1 LANHRNYWFS
11 TAPTRHSVS
20 SGLVR
25 NADVLIIGGGIAGVS
40 LLYTLLNAGFT
51 NTYLVE
57 ESTIAAHASGR
68 SSGQL
73 MLRGFKLFS
82 EMPEADGIEYLE
94 YVGEN
99 NRRFL
104 SGLRRVAFDTDLR
117 DSGGLRLA
125 VTKEEL
131 KSLEKESEFI
141 LRHRDLKCPMLTAKE
156 LLGLIPQTN
165 FLGGMFVPNE
175 AIFNPYKVVNGLR
188 EFIEKKGSR
197 VITDAQATAVTKNT
211 DGTLG
216 VSIRHRGTIRA
227 KKVIYATNAYTPEL
241 LPELAEAITPY
252 RGQMI
257 GTDYLD
263 GEIVS
268 SILPAMSMSCNNSN
282 EYFRV
287 HNGRF
292 LVGGMRHAV
301 RGKQIGITNDG
312 EVSTAVYE
320 KLRNFVIDAFP
331 FLKNTKFTHTWS
343 GIMAATSDGLP
354 LIGVVPDK
362 PNQFILAGF
371 NGYGFSHALQGSM
384 IIKDLIATGKSSHA
398 GVRLFDP
405 ARFLETV

>member
-1 LANHRNYWFS
+1 MANHRNYWFS
-11 TAPTRHSVS
+11 TAPTRHNVS
-20 SGLVR
+20 SGMVR
-25 NADVLIIGGGIAGVS
+25 NADVLIIGGGIAGIS
-40 LLYTLLNAGFT
+40 LLYTLLNAGVT

-57 ESTIAAHASGR
+57 ESTIGSHASGR
-68 SSGQL
+68 GSGQL

-82 EMPEADGIEYLE
+82 EMLEKDGIEYLE

-104 SGLRRVAFDTDLR
+104 SGLRRVTFDTDLR

-125 VTKEEL
+125 TTKKEL
-131 KSLEKESEFI
+131 AALEKESDFI
-141 LRHRDLKCPMLTAKE
+141 LKHRDLQCPILSAKE
-156 LLGLIPQTN
+156 LLGLMPQTN
-165 FLGGMFVPNE
+165 FMGGMFVPNE

-188 EFIEKKGSR
+188 EFIEKKGAR
-197 VITDAQATAVTKNT
+197 VITDAQVSAVTENV
-211 DGTLG
+211 DGTLA

-227 KKVIYATNAYTPEL
+227 KQIVYATNAYIPEL
-241 LPELAEAITPY
+241 LPELADAMIPY

-257 GTDYLD
+257 ATDYLD
-263 GEIVS
+263 HEIVS
-268 SILPAMSMSCNNSN
+268 HILPAMSMSCNDSR

-287 HNGRF
+287 HNGRL

-301 RGKQIGITNDG
+301 RGRQIGITNDG

-320 KLRNFVIDAFP
+320 KLRNFAIEAFP

-343 GIMAATSDGLP
+343 GIMAATPDGLP
-354 LIGVVPDK
+354 LIGKVRD
-362 PNQFILAGF
+362 NQFVLGGF

-384 IIKDLIATGKSSHA
+384 IIKDLISSGKSSHA